1 MYSQDL
7 LKNMGIRLASEFT
20 KEWVC
25 SEERLWKA
33 VVATA
38 FEDCLNLS
46 GNKAESYRKQD
57 AHKWF
62 MTASEDFEK
71 VCYLAGLEPLM
82 VSNRYKELFEK
93 NIIRFTEMQLK
104 WKSYRENYK
113 TYRVTKTKEQRA
125 LIRKN
130 IERIKCKIIQFKKL
144 K

>member
-20 KEWVC
+20 RELL
-25 SEERLWKA
+25 SPEERLWKA

-46 GNKAESYRKQD
+46 GSKAESYRKQD
-57 AHKWF
+57 AHDWF
-62 MTASEDFEK
+62 MSEAEEFEK

-82 VSNRYKELFEK
+82 VSNRYKELFKK
-93 NIIRFTEMQLK
+93 NIIK
-104 WKSYRENYK
+104 WKAYRENYK

>member
-7 LKNMGIRLASEFT
+7 LRNMGIRLASEFT
-20 KEWVC
+20 KELL
-25 SEERLWKA
+25 SPEERLWKS

-46 GNKAESYRKQD
+46 GSKAESYRKQD
-57 AHKWF
+57 AHDWF
-62 MTASEDFEK
+62 MSESGDFEK

-82 VSNRYKELFEK
+82 VSNRYKELFKK
-93 NIIRFTEMQLK
+93 NVIRFTEMQLK
-104 WKSYRENYK
+104 WKTYRENYK
-113 TYRVTKTKEQRA
+113 TYRITKTKEQRA

>member
-20 KEWVC
+20 RELL
-25 SEERLWKA
+25 SPEERLWKA

-46 GNKAESYRKQD
+46 GSKAESYRKQD
-57 AHKWF
+57 AHDWF
-62 MTASEDFEK
+62 MSEAEDFEK

-82 VSNRYKELFEK
+82 VSNRYKELFKK

-104 WKSYRENYK
+104 WKAYRENYK

-130 IERIKCKIIQFKKL
+130 IERIKCKIIQFKKV